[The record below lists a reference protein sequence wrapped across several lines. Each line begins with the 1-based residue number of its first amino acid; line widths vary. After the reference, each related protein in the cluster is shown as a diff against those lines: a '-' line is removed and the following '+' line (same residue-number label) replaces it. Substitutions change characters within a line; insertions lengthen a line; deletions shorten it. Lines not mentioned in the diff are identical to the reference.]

1 LLDLERYAKRI
12 GALSEVELRVQ
23 RDQEGDEEFKDS
35 MILRTH
41 KAVVNDADDEDEW
54 D

>member
-1 LLDLERYAKRI
+1 MESYAKKI
-12 GALSEVELRVQ
+12 GALTDVELRVQ
-23 RDQEGDEEFKDS
+23 RDQEGDDDFDES
-35 MILRTH
+35 MKLQRH